1 MTKVMLVDD
10 DASMQVLIEQI
21 VRRGG
26 YDFCCSGQWNRRPG
40 NAESRASRLPYSG
53 RNAA

>member
-21 VRRGG
+21 VRLLLCGQRG
-26 YDFCCSGQWNRRPG
+26 RRPG
-40 NAESRASRLPYSG
+40 DAEGRAPRLPYS
-53 RNAA
+53 

>member
-21 VRRGG
+21 VRAAVATT
-26 YDFCCSGQWNRRPG
+26 S
-40 NAESRASRLPYSG
+40 AVRATGPTAWRC
-53 RNAA
+53 

>member
-26 YDFCCSGQWNRRPG
+26 YDFCCAG
-40 NAESRASRLPYSG
+40 NGADGLEDAEGRAPRLPYS
-53 RNAA
+53 

>member
-21 VRRGG
+21 VAAAATTSAVRAMEP
-26 YDFCCSGQWNRRPG
+26 RPG
-40 NAESRASRLPYSG
+40 DAESRASRLP
-53 RNAA
+53 

>member
-26 YDFCCSGQWNRRPG
+26 YDFCCAG
-40 NAESRASRLPYSG
+40 NGADGLEMLRACLLYTSPSPRD
-53 RNAA
+53 A

>member
-26 YDFCCSGQWNRRPG
+26 YDFCCAGNGTDGLEMLRAERPDFLILESG
-40 NAESRASRLPYSG
+40 
-53 RNAA
+53 

>member
-26 YDFCCSGQWNRRPG
+26 YDFAVRATGPTAWS
-40 NAESRASRLPYSG
+40 AEGRAPRLPYS
-53 RNAA
+53 

>member
-21 VRRGG
+21 VRRGATT
-26 YDFCCSGQWNRRPG
+26 S
-40 NAESRASRLPYSG
+40 AARAMEPT
-53 RNAA
+53 AWKC